1 MDVNLVPPEMIVPKL
16 RRMLFIGIGLA
27 VVLGLFF
34 GLIAPGYVAVIVALV
49 IGGPIV
55 VAAAAGMRRN
65 QSIDGTVIT
74 SRSGTTRVVDLATAD
89 SVTVAVH
96 QGRVD
101 QALLRADGISVT
113 LAVYSGE
120 KGRELPIDAMAA
132 LAEGLRSADAR
143 ANHEVIMQPESD
155 ADTVAERDDDA
166 HDNDAQDNDEP
177 ATRTE
182 LADLLKAQLRAEAV
196 GAGVSDRPLYQ
207 AARFAEPGARGGT
220 ALTGAQAREV
230 AE

>member
-34 GLIAPGYVAVIVALV
+34 GLIAPWYVAVIVALV

-143 ANHEVIMQPESD
+143 ANHEMIVQPESEAD
-155 ADTVAERDDDA
+155 AGSEPDGG
-166 HDNDAQDNDEP
+166 AQDNDEP